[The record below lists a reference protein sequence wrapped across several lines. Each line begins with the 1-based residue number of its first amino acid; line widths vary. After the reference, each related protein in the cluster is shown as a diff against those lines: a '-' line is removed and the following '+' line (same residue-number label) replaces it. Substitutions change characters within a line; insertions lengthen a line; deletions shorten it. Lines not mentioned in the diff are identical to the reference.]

1 MNTRYNLQSGRVIY
15 APIYR
20 LREGDVVKFIQAGDK
35 LEGKRGIIYCVT
47 PSRVHIHIE
56 FNPDEKCIRS
66 PNSVIKIG
74 HAGVFSSLPSSSPSD
89 SSHSSGV
96 FIVF

>member
-1 MNTRYNLQSGRVIY
+1 MNTRYNLRSGRVIY

-20 LREGDVVKFIQAGDK
+20 LRKADVVKFIQAGDK
-35 LEGKRGIIYCVT
+35 HKGKRGIIYCVT
-47 PSRVHIHIE
+47 PSRVHVHIE
-56 FNPDEKCIRS
+56 LNPDEKCMRS

-74 HAGVFSSLPSSSPSD
+74 HAGVFSSLPSSSLSD
-89 SSHSSGV
+89 STHLSGA